1 MTLHP
6 RPLLRLAAAV
16 LTASALT
23 ATETD
28 ERIVT
33 AAQGTYTFKTY
44 LKGDQ
49 IMVISRNGAVTLT
62 GKVQD
67 VFHRD
72 LAAETLAGLPGVKSV
87 NNQLSLVGEP
97 SVIGPDAKL
106 RARVQAALLLHRGL
120 SGIGAK
126 VLVKEGQV
134 TLQGEAHSA
143 VQKVLATEYV
153 KGLDGVAGVSNEMT
167 VAKGPHPKRK
177 AIRKKIDDASVTA
190 QVKLALLFNRS
201 TSAIHTKVR
210 TDNGVVTLAGTAG
223 SQAEKDLVTRIVGN
237 LEGIQKVRNRMTV
250 GNILHTP

>member
-33 AAQGTYTFKTY
+33 AAQGTYNFKTY

-190 QVKLALLFNRS
+190 QVKLALLFN
-201 TSAIHTKVR
+201 TKVR

>member
-1 MTLHP
+1 MNLHA
-6 RPLLRLAAAV
+6 RPLIRLAAAV
-16 LTASALT
+16 LAATALA
-23 ATETD
+23 ATEMD

-33 AAQGTYTFKTY
+33 AAQGSYNFKTY
-44 LKGDQ
+44 LKDDQ
-49 IMVISRNGAVTLT
+49 IMVISRHGAVTLT

-67 VFHRD
+67 AFHRD

-97 SVIGPDAKL
+97 SVTDPDARL

-120 SGIGAK
+120 SGTGTR
-126 VLVKEGQV
+126 VTVKEGRV
-134 TLQGEAHSA
+134 TLQGEAQNA
-143 VQKVLATEYV
+143 AQKALATEYV
-153 KGLDGVAGVSNEMT
+153 QGLDGVAGVSNEMT

-177 AIRKKIDDASVTA
+177 AIRTKIDDASVTA

-201 TSAIHTKVR
+201 TSAMNTKVR
-210 TDNGVVTLAGTAG
+210 TDNGVVTLAGIAG

-237 LEGIQKVRNRMTV
+237 LDGIRQVRNRMTV